1 MQVQIRVS
9 NDGSRFFLIVNKD
22 DTVEDLKE
30 KIIKTK
36 IKEITH
42 RTHDFRLLFDYKNME
57 NDKKLAYY
65 NIKNNYSITML
76 LTDSPIGAG
85 AGFIDNLKEESKTPI
100 AKKIG
105 FDMNLIKRNELNI
118 NINSF

>member
-1 MQVQIRVS
+1 M
-9 NDGSRFFLIVNKD
+9 K
-22 DTVEDLKE
+22 
-30 KIIKTK
+30 
-36 IKEITH
+36 
-42 RTHDFRLLFDYKNME
+42 
-57 NDKKLAYY
+57 NDKKLSYY
-65 NIKNNYSITML
+65 NIKDFDR
-76 LTDSPIGAG
+76 LTYDFSY

>member
-1 MQVQIRVS
+1 M
-9 NDGSRFFLIVNKD
+9 
-22 DTVEDLKE
+22 
-30 KIIKTK
+30 
-36 IKEITH
+36 
-42 RTHDFRLLFDYKNME
+42 KNY
-57 NDKKLAYY
+57 KKLSYY
-65 NIKNNYSITML
+65 YIKDFDRLTMEFL
-76 LTDSPIGAG
+76 YDFSY